1 MVSGLQALV
10 WMPVGLPQNFTKN
23 DDLLDDH
30 KGPLKAV
37 PLTNMKPRTQ
47 RAEMVIPRTQRELL
61 SVL

>member
-1 MVSGLQALV
+1 M
-10 WMPVGLPQNFTKN
+10 GLPQNFTKN

-37 PLTNMKPRTQ
+37 PLTNMKTRTQ
-47 RAEMVIPRTQRELL
+47 RAEMVIPRTQCELL

>member
-1 MVSGLQALV
+1 M
-10 WMPVGLPQNFTKN
+10 GLPQNFTKN

-30 KGPLKAV
+30 KGSLKAV
-37 PLTNMKPRTQ
+37 PLTNMKTRTQ